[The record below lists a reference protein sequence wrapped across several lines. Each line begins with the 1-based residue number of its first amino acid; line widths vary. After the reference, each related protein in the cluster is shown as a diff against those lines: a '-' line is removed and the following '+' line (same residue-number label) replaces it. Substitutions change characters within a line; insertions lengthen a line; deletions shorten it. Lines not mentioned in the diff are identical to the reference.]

1 MRTITTLVAAAVAT
15 AVLAGTAQALPAGVS
30 SANPDAGHPANRL
43 LAGYRLV
50 QLAAGT
56 DRLENPSGVIRRFGY
71 LRDAATVPAGT
82 KTEPDQNL
90 YLVFPHGLGGP
101 TAGFHYG
108 SHFVFQG
115 HENEDDLA
123 YITRVNLDV
132 SDPAHRITLLTPV
145 GHDGLTHFN
154 AIDGSSWDPFT
165 HTALFTQ
172 EAGSDGGVIE
182 VAPDGSR
189 VRTLYGQ
196 IGHGS
201 YEGIHPDGR
210 GNLLIQEDEGGTSV
224 HTDPGDP
231 ASPVV
236 ARQPNSFQFRFLPSD
251 PHQLGRGG
259 RLQAL
264 QVWVHGH
271 PVVFHADDPVA
282 DVFSVASRR
291 INTPGS
297 SWRVRWVTVH
307 DTAADGSAPFDA
319 NALAKAAG
327 ATPFR
332 RPENGGYQPG
342 SHFRS
347 FVFAATGDT
356 DAQAGQVPAL
366 AARGSWGALY
376 RVHLD
381 ESGNRGRLS
390 IVALGDA
397 DHASFDNVAFAG
409 PRVLLTAED
418 RGNTLHQQLNMLDSV
433 WGYRLGDPAAER
445 FLALG
450 RDRVSEAD
458 AAAGGDDNEPTGLTI
473 SNGRITRAGMLGT
486 TASLDG
492 ARMFITQ
499 QHGRNRLWEIVRQ
512 P

>member
-1 MRTITTLVAAAVAT
+1 MARRCTRIPATRPARSGAAAELVPVPVPAVPIRTSSAEAAVAG
-15 AVLAGTAQALPAGVS
+15 AAGVG
-30 SANPDAGHPANRL
+30 ARPPGRVPC
-43 LAGYRLV
+43 
-50 QLAAGT
+50 
-56 DRLENPSGVIRRFGY
+56 RR
-71 LRDAATVPAGT
+71 P
-82 KTEPDQNL
+82 
-90 YLVFPHGLGGP
+90 
-101 TAGFHYG
+101 
-108 SHFVFQG
+108 
-115 HENEDDLA
+115 
-123 YITRVNLDV
+123 
-132 SDPAHRITLLTPV
+132 
-145 GHDGLTHFN
+145 
-154 AIDGSSWDPFT
+154 
-165 HTALFTQ
+165 
-172 EAGSDGGVIE
+172 
-182 VAPDGSR
+182 
-189 VRTLYGQ
+189 
-196 IGHGS
+196 
-201 YEGIHPDGR
+201 GR
-210 GNLLIQEDEGGTSV
+210 
-224 HTDPGDP
+224 
-231 ASPVV
+231 
-236 ARQPNSFQFRFLPSD
+236 
-251 PHQLGRGG
+251 
-259 RLQAL
+259 
-264 QVWVHGH
+264 
-271 PVVFHADDPVA
+271 
-282 DVFSVASRR
+282 DVFSVAARR

-366 AARGSWGALY
+366 AARGVMGRALSRASGRVGQPRPAVDRGARRRRSL
-376 RVHLD
+376 
-381 ESGNRGRLS
+381 
-390 IVALGDA
+390 
-397 DHASFDNVAFAG
+397 ASFDNVAFAG